1 MKQFELV
8 AHWDAGSEV
17 WWGSIPEV
25 PISTE
30 EPTPEGLELRASEI
44 AQEIAE
50 MNGIVA
56 PGEQVKIRVVK
67 APVAA
72 AS

>member
-1 MKQFELV
+1 MKQFRMV
-8 AHWDAGSEV
+8 THWDAEAEV
-17 WWGSIPEV
+17 WGSFPEI
-25 PISTE
+25 PISNE
-30 EPTPEGLELRASEI
+30 APTLEGLELRASEI

-50 MNGIVA
+50 MNGVVA

-67 APVAA
+67 EPVAA